1 MQVFVLIFYQFFV
14 DPAGPHTWPVR
25 AFKSLASGP
34 LRTNMLGFFK
44 VSGDFTKR
52 LISVKA
58 NGKFSHPDSETSQRP
73 WFSES
78 EDFRSVIDNIR
89 SQYGVQYVYC
99 WHAFGAYWGGVV
111 PSSGEFSD
119 LNARI
124 VYPQP
129 TQGVPPA
136 TCPLSSAM
144 YMRNSSYS

>member
-1 MQVFVLIFYQFFV
+1 V

-25 AFKSLASGP
+25 AFRTLASGP
-34 LRTNMLGFFK
+34 FRTNMLGFFK

-52 LISVKA
+52 LVSVKA
-58 NGKFSHPDSETSQRP
+58 NGKFSSPDSEGSHHP
-73 WFSES
+73 WFAES

-89 SQYGVQYVYC
+89 LQYGVQYVYC

-124 VYPQP
+124 VYPEP
-129 TQGVPPA
+129 TQGV
-136 TCPLSSAM
+136 CPSHFELAM
-144 YMRNSSYS
+144 VMFTQLQTRCF